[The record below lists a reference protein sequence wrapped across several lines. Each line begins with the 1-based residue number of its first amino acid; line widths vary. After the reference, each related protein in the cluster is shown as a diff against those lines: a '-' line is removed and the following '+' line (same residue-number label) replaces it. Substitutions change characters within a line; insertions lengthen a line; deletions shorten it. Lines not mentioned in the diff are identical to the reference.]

1 MNLNKID
8 KGTKRKCTS
17 CGTLFFDFN
26 KIPLVCPHCGSD
38 VNLLT
43 NISKRGRPPKILKE
57 RQNENTNEVIEN
69 NDLDIEGIEEDG
81 ESVVTE
87 EVIDEDD
94 ENVEN
99 IIDIGKDREEN

>member
-1 MNLNKID
+1 MNLNNID
-8 KGTKRKCTS
+8 KGTKRKCTN

-26 KIPLVCPHCGSD
+26 KTPLICPHCGSD
-38 VNLLT
+38 VKMLT